1 MMPSVDKKLV
11 YLALE
16 ATREGS
22 ASFVHVNEIANGLRA
37 QGWDITLVQPAY
49 ARFKKSPSLPVRL
62 LWLMAIQIKMWMCWP
77 FNYRG
82 SVLYV
87 RNHNLA
93 FPTGLMARLFGVP
106 IFHEINGP
114 YDDVFITHAVIRPF
128 QSILIWMQKQQF
140 RWATGLCAV
149 TPQLVHWARAQSGG
163 RPVELVPNG
172 ANTELFYPCAP
183 RPGDVP
189 ERYVL
194 FFGSLARWHG
204 VPAMIA
210 AAASAQWPAGVD
222 LVVIGAGQESA
233 AVQNAARA
241 HVHIH
246 ALGHVPHHRL
256 AGYIAHAIAGLV
268 PISNPGQRS
277 GTGLFP
283 LKMFETLACGI
294 PVIVTDFPGQADLVR
309 EHGCGVVI
317 APEDA
322 DALARA
328 VTDLAANP
336 DRAADMGRAGLD
348 LVRRDYRWPVLAQRT
363 GAFIERQIS
372 AKTPG

>member
-1 MMPSVDKKLV
+1 MLSPDKKLV

-37 QGWDITLVQPAY
+37 RGWDVTLVQPAY
-49 ARFKKSPSLPVRL
+49 ARFKRSPPLPVRL
-62 LWLMAIQIKMWMCWP
+62 LWLMALQVKMWLCWP
-77 FNYRG
+77 FQCRG

-93 FPTGLMARLFGVP
+93 FPTGLIARVFGVP

-114 YDDVFITHAVIRPF
+114 YDDVFITHAILRPF
-128 QSILIWMQKQQF
+128 QSVLIWMQKQQF

-149 TPQLVHWARAQSGG
+149 SPQLAEWARVQSGG
-163 RPVELVPNG
+163 RPVEWVPNG
-172 ANTELFYPCAP
+172 ANTDLFHPDAQ
-183 RPGDVP
+183 RPDGLPD
-189 ERYVL
+189 RYVL

-204 VPAMIA
+204 VTAMIA
-210 AAASAQWPAGVD
+210 AASSAHWPAGVD

-233 AVQNAARA
+233 TVQDAARA

-277 GTGLFP
+277 ETGLFP
-283 LKMFETLACGI
+283 LKMFETLACAV
-294 PVIVTDFPGQADLVR
+294 PVIVTDFPGQADVVR
-309 EHGCGVVI
+309 EHGCGIVI
-317 APEDA
+317 PAEDSE
-322 DALARA
+322 ALARA
-328 VTDLAANP
+328 VADLAHNP
-336 DRAADMGRAGLD
+336 DHAASMGRRGLD
-348 LVRRDYRWPVLAQRT
+348 LVQRDYRWPVLAQRT

>member
-1 MMPSVDKKLV
+1 MLSLDKKLV

-22 ASFVHVNEIANGLRA
+22 ASFVHVNEIANGLRE
-37 QGWDITLVQPAY
+37 QGWDVTLVQPAY

-62 LWLMAIQIKMWMCWP
+62 LWLMALQVKMWACWP
-77 FNYRG
+77 FHNRG
-82 SVLYV
+82 AVLYV

-93 FPTGLMARLFGVP
+93 FPSGLMACLFGVP

-114 YDDVFITHAVIRPF
+114 YDDVFITHPILRPF

-149 TPQLVHWARAQSGG
+149 TPQLVDWARVQSGG

-172 ANTELFYPCAP
+172 ANTELF
-183 RPGDVP
+183 RPNARRPDGLPD
-189 ERYVL
+189 RYAL

-204 VPAMIA
+204 VSDMIE
-210 AAASAQWPAGVD
+210 AAASAHWPAGVG
-222 LVVIGAGQESA
+222 LVIVGAGQESA
-233 AVQNAARA
+233 AVQDAARA
-241 HVHIH
+241 HAHIH
-246 ALGHVPHHRL
+246 ALGHVPHDQL

-268 PISNPGQRS
+268 PIGNPGQRS

-283 LKMFETLACGI
+283 LKMFETLACAI

-309 EHGCGVVI
+309 DHGCGIVI
-317 APEDA
+317 PAEDSN
-322 DALARA
+322 ALARA
-328 VTDLAANP
+328 VADLAHNP
-336 DRAADMGRAGLD
+336 DHAASMGRRGLD
-348 LVRRDYRWPVLAQRT
+348 LVQRDYRWPVLAQRT

>member
-1 MMPSVDKKLV
+1 MPSPDKKLV

-37 QGWDITLVQPAY
+37 QGWDVTLVQPAY
-49 ARFKKSPSLPVRL
+49 ARFKKSPPLPVRL
-62 LWLMAIQIKMWMCWP
+62 LWLMVLQIKMWACWP
-77 FNYRG
+77 FKYRG
-82 SVLYV
+82 TVLYV

-93 FPTGLMARLFGVP
+93 FPTGLVARVFGVP

-114 YDDVFITHAVIRPF
+114 YDDVFITHTVLRPF

-149 TPQLVHWARAQSGG
+149 TPQLVDWARVQSDG
-163 RPVELVPNG
+163 RPIELVPNG
-172 ANTELFYPCAP
+172 ANTEVFHPDAKRPDGLP
-183 RPGDVP
+183 R
-189 ERYVL
+189 RYVL

-204 VPAMIA
+204 VPTMIE
-210 AAASAQWPAGVD
+210 AAASARWPAGVD

-233 AVQNAARA
+233 AVQRAARTQA
-241 HVHIH
+241 HVHV
-246 ALGHVPHHRL
+246 LGHVPHHQL
-256 AGYIAHAIAGLV
+256 AGYIANAIAGLV
-268 PISNPGQRS
+268 PIGNPGRRS

-283 LKMFETLACGI
+283 LKMFETLACGV

-309 EHGCGVVI
+309 EQGCGVVI
-317 APEDA
+317 PAEDA

-336 DRAADMGRAGLD
+336 ELASAMGRIGRD
-348 LVRRDYRWPVLAQRT
+348 LVQRDYRWPVLAQRT
-363 GAFIERQIS
+363 GAFIDRQIS
-372 AKTPG
+372 GKTPG